1 VFKKQ
6 MNMADLVKKFGT
18 RDKKVFREQL
28 VLAMSYDFRVVA
40 INNLINSKG
49 SSTPGVD
56 GNIINNKVDDKIKLK
71 MVEELK
77 YYVKYSKIYR
87 AAPVKRAY
95 IPKGNGK
102 VRPLGIPTILDRGL
116 QHLVKLI
123 LEPIV
128 EMNSDQHSYGF
139 RRYRTAKNAIGILRA
154 QLRTTENKTENK

>member
-77 YYVKYSKIYR
+77 YYVKYSNIYR

>member
-77 YYVKYSKIYR
+77 YYVKYSNIYR

-116 QHLVKLI
+116 QHLVKLL